1 MDKRESPTDTDTDD
15 AADDAESRGITDSF
29 GLLAIALLV
38 IGVVGAGLTIAQ
50 TPMGDNTDTR
60 DAETV
65 TADGV
70 LEGVHERYNSSETL
84 AGNAT
89 VEVSKEDETRSY
101 SVSFAVADENESRV
115 SVDSENRSAVLG
127 SNGSAV
133 WLHSEKEGVTR
144 VYSRDEIR
152 DAKEGDIEPFGF
164 GRQPFDHNHSRDG
177 EYEHLWGSVDANET
191 NPKPW
196 DIDAVHDH
204 GYDHSQ
210 ASNHTINTTS
220 EYVGRQSLRG
230 TEAHVVEIT
239 LRDENQSRHPET
251 LVTYW
256 VSNDDVVLRQEVE
269 TPNATVTVDVTQTRF
284 NVSIA
289 DSTFEPPT
297 GEDTTQ
303 FATSTFDS
311 FDGLQDSTDFEL
323 LRLGSNYSFDEGR
336 KVVYAGETAA
346 VQEYVDDGSR
356 LRVVSAEDTSR
367 SFGFADRHTS
377 TSVNKT
383 STQETE
389 VVIDGV
395 NTTVTVSETSR
406 GAAVSWTHET
416 DGDELRHAVVSETES
431 AETVLEVVEKI
442 G

>member
-1 MDKRESPTDTDTDD
+1 MDKRDSPTDTDTDT
-15 AADDAESRGITDSF
+15 AADDSESRGITDSF

-50 TPMGDNTDTR
+50 TPMGTDSGD
-60 DAETV
+60 DATV
-65 TADGV
+65 TADSV
-70 LEGVHERYNSSETL
+70 LDGVHERYNSSETL

-89 VEVSKEDETRSY
+89 VEVSKEGETRSY
-101 SVSFAVADENESRV
+101 AVSFAATDENESRV
-115 SVDSENRSAVLG
+115 SVETENGSVVMG

-133 WLHSEKEGVTR
+133 WLHSEKTGLTR
-144 VYSRDEIR
+144 VYSRDEIHDFKQG
-152 DAKEGDIEPFGF
+152 DADPFEGHGF
-164 GRQPFDHNHSRDG
+164 NHSKS
-177 EYEHLWGSVDANET
+177 EYPGAWGSFDANMNMT
-191 NPKPW
+191 QPW
-196 DIDAVHDH
+196 NAD
-204 GYDHSQ
+204 GLPNHSFRHSHSDF
-210 ASNHTINTTS
+210 SNHSLNSTS
-220 EYVGRQSLRG
+220 EYVGTQSIRG

-239 LRDENQSRHPET
+239 LRDENQSLHPET

-256 VSNDDVVLRQEVE
+256 VSDDNVVLRQEVE
-269 TPNATVTVDVTQTRF
+269 TPNATVTVDMTRTRF

-297 GEDTTQ
+297 DGEGSQ

-311 FDGLQDSTDFEL
+311 FDGLQDSTDFDL

-336 KVVYAGETAA
+336 KIVYAGETAA

-356 LRVVSAEDTSR
+356 LRVVSAEETSR
-367 SFGFADRHTS
+367 SFGFADRHTG

-416 DGDELRHAVVSETES
+416 DGDKLRHAVVSETES
-431 AETVLEVVEKI
+431 AETVLEVVENL